1 MPVFRIGEREIE
13 YTLRRSAIAKKASLS
28 VTPRSFELLVPE
40 SATESQI
47 DAVLT
52 RRRAWILE
60 TVQHMQERAK
70 AQTRVYQ
77 FVTGAKIPYRGRMT
91 RLTIEPFDG
100 SLVEVSF
107 RNGFQIRKPSD
118 LLPESSDSIIES
130 ALRLWLK
137 RRVRDDAQDFAR
149 RHGERH
155 GLKPRGVQIKDQKH
169 MWGSCGQDRQINLN
183 WHLIFAPK
191 PVLEY
196 AVVHEMC
203 HLKLRNHEPEFW
215 NLVGRVLPDWQER
228 KACSTRMS
236 ICWGGRGWSL
246 WSPDS
251 YASRLS
257 GRE

>member
-1 MPVFRIGEREIE
+1 MPMFRIGEREIE
-13 YTLRRSAIAKKASLS
+13 YTLRRSAKARKANLS
-28 VTPRSFELLVPE
+28 VTPKSFELLMPE
-40 SATESQI
+40 HATDEQI
-47 DAVLT
+47 TAVLQ

-77 FVTGAKIPYRGRMT
+77 FVSGAKIPYRGRMT
-91 RLTIEPFDG
+91 RLNIEPFDG

-107 RNGFQIRKPSD
+107 RNGFHIRKPKELS
-118 LLPESSDSIIES
+118 PDSADAVIES

-137 RRVRDDAQDFAR
+137 RRVREDARDFVR
-149 RHGERH
+149 QHGERH
-155 GLKPRGVQIKDQKH
+155 GLKPRGIQIKDQKH

-203 HLKLRNHEPEFW
+203 HLKHRNHEPEFW
-215 NLVGRVLPDWQER
+215 NLVGRILPDWEAR
-228 KACSTRMS
+228 KAWLDKNEHML
-236 ICWGGRGWSL
+236 GWEKVEPS
-246 WSPDS
+246 
-251 YASRLS
+251 
-257 GRE
+257 

>member
-1 MPVFRIGEREIE
+1 MPTFRIGSQEIE
-13 YTLRRSAIAKKASLS
+13 YTLRRSAKAKKASLS
-28 VTPRSFELLVPE
+28 VTPQSFELLVPE
-40 SATESQI
+40 AATDDQI
-47 DAVLT
+47 NAVLE
-52 RRRAWILE
+52 RRRAWIIE

-91 RLTIEPFDG
+91 KMTVEPFDG
-100 SLVEVSF
+100 PLVEVSF
-107 RNGFQIRKPSD
+107 RNGFQIRKPANLPQEASD
-118 LLPESSDSIIES
+118 DIIET

-137 RRVRDDAQDFAR
+137 HRVRDDARAFAR
-149 RHGERH
+149 HHGERL

-203 HLKLRNHEPEFW
+203 HLKHRNHEPEFW
-215 NLVGRVLPDWQER
+215 GLVGRILPDWEAR
-228 KACSTRMS
+228 KAWLDRNEHLL
-236 ICWGGRGWSL
+236 GWERVE
-246 WSPDS
+246 P
-251 YASRLS
+251 AA
-257 GRE
+257 

>member
-1 MPVFRIGEREIE
+1 MPIFRIGNREIE
-13 YTLRRSAIAKKASLS
+13 YTLRRSAKAKKASLS
-28 VTPRSFELLVPE
+28 VTPQSFELLVPVGASDE
-40 SATESQI
+40 QI
-47 DAVLT
+47 DAALD
-52 RRRAWILE
+52 RRRGWIIQ
-60 TVQHMQERAK
+60 TVQHMGERAK

-107 RNGFQIRKPSD
+107 RNGFRIHMPSG
-118 LLPESSDSIIES
+118 LPPESSDAVIES

-137 RRVRDDAQDFAR
+137 RRVRDDARDFVR
-149 RHGERH
+149 RHGEHH

-203 HLKLRNHEPEFW
+203 HLKHRNHEPEFW
-215 NLVGRVLPDWQER
+215 DLVGRVLPDWETR
-228 KACSTRMS
+228 KAWLDKNEHML
-236 ICWGGRGWSL
+236 GWEKVATS
-246 WSPDS
+246 
-251 YASRLS
+251 
-257 GRE
+257 

>member
-1 MPVFRIGEREIE
+1 M
-13 YTLRRSAIAKKASLS
+13 AKKASLS
-28 VTPRSFELLVPE
+28 VTPNSFELLVPE
-40 SATESQI
+40 GATDEQI
-47 DAVLT
+47 SSVLD
-52 RRRAWILE
+52 RRRAWIIE
-60 TVQHMQERAK
+60 TVQHMAERAE

-77 FVTGAKIPYRGRMT
+77 FVTGAKIPYRGRMV
-91 RLTIEPFDG
+91 RLTIESFDG

-107 RNGFQIRKPSD
+107 RNGFQVRR
-118 LLPESSDSIIES
+118 PEYLSPDSADVVIES

-137 RRVRDDAQDFAR
+137 RRVRDDARDFVR

-155 GLKPRGVQIKDQKH
+155 GFKPRGVQIKDQKH
-169 MWGSCGQDRQINLN
+169 MWGSCGQDQQINLN

-228 KACSTRMS
+228 KAWLDKNEHML
-236 ICWGGRGWSL
+236 GWERVE
-246 WSPDS
+246 PVVP
-251 YASRLS
+251 
-257 GRE
+257 